1 LAIRREN
8 LSRNF
13 HYEESGVSVEPTQPS
28 LTTNIS
34 KRTLW
39 MTCIAHALHDGYT
52 DLIYVMLPMWQAD
65 FALSY
70 ATLAVLRSLY
80 VGAMACLQL
89 PAGRLAE
96 QFGGRAILVSGT
108 TLAAAGW
115 ALAGASGGLVGVS
128 SALLISGSGAS
139 TQHPIASGAVSR
151 AYGRHA
157 RGPLGIYNFAGDLGK
172 AALPSLTS
180 LLLTMFPWQAALW
193 GVSAIGFVIAAAIW
207 LFLPV
212 TGCSFQIKTTYRA
225 SGRGG
230 FPLLVLIGVLD
241 SAVRMGLLT
250 YLPFL
255 LKEKGASLPII
266 GLALAL
272 VFIGGA
278 GGKVACGWLGARIG
292 VLWTVVATEG
302 GATLGI
308 VAILVSPLGVCL
320 ALLPVLGIML
330 NGTSSVL
337 YGTVPELTTLEH
349 AERAFALFYTATIGS
364 GAVAPV
370 IYGVLGDKLGIA
382 WATLATAITALA
394 ICPFAF
400 VLAPRLAPQP

>member
-1 LAIRREN
+1 M
-8 LSRNF
+8 
-13 HYEESGVSVEPTQPS
+13 SVAPTQPS
-28 LTTNIS
+28 CTTTDTS

-39 MTCIAHALHDGYT
+39 VTCIAHALHDGYT

-70 ATLAVLRSLY
+70 ATLAVLRGLY

-96 QFGGRAILVSGT
+96 QFGGRTILVSGT
-108 TLAAAGW
+108 ALAAAGW
-115 ALAGASGGLVGVS
+115 VLAGASGGLVGVS

-151 AYGRHA
+151 AYGKYA

-172 AALPSLTS
+172 AAVPSMTS
-180 LLLTMFPWQAALW
+180 LLLAMFPWQNVLW
-193 GVSAIGFVIAAAIW
+193 GVSTLGFVIAVAIW
-207 LFLPV
+207 LFLPA
-212 TGCSFQIKTTYRA
+212 TGRSFPIKTTCRA
-225 SGRGG
+225 SRRGG

-241 SAVRMGLLT
+241 SAVRMGLLM

-255 LKEKGASLPII
+255 LKEKGAALPVI
-266 GLALAL
+266 GLALSL

-278 GGKVACGWLGARIG
+278 GGKFACGWLGARIG
-292 VLWTVVATEG
+292 ILRTVVATEG
-302 GATLGI
+302 GTALGI
-308 VAILVSPLGVCL
+308 AAILVSPLAVCL
-320 ALLPVLGIML
+320 VLLALLGIML

-337 YGTVPELTTLEH
+337 YGTIPEQTSVERT
-349 AERAFALFYTATIGS
+349 ERAFALFYTAAIGS

-370 IYGVLGDKLGIA
+370 IYGMLGDKLGIA
-382 WATLATAITALA
+382 WATSATAMTALV
-394 ICPFAF
+394 ICPLAF
-400 VLAPRLAPQP
+400 VLARRLGYARDMEGLEM